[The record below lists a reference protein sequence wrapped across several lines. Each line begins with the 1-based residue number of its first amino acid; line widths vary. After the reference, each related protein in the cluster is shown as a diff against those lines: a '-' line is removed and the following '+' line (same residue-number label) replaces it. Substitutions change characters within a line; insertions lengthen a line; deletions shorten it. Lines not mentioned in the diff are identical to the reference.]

1 MLEIDFYQALK
12 LIRQDNIPYFVIFT
26 ELSLTKNEGG
36 ALRKLD
42 NQIEGAN
49 QKNINDKYMIG
60 LQDIETGQIR
70 HIYIH
75 TILQLIINN
84 VHYKLVLK

>member
-1 MLEIDFYQALK
+1 MIEIDFYTALK
-12 LIRQDNIPYFVIFT
+12 LIRQENVPYSVIFT

-36 ALRKLD
+36 NLRRLD